1 MNLSPNIFRS
11 DLRTATAADRDSITE
26 LLKTVDLPT
35 SELDAHLTNFLVA
48 YCGNRLA
55 GCAGMERYGKTA
67 LLRSLAVHPDYQGLG
82 LGRKLAEAI
91 LAEAKRTGA
100 SDVVLL
106 THTATDLARSLG
118 FVETT
123 REALPPVVLESWEFR
138 SDCCCKAHCMR
149 LSFRS

>member
-55 GCAGMERYGKTA
+55 GCAGLERYGKTA

-82 LGRKLAEAI
+82 LGRKLAVAI

-100 SDVVLL
+100 FDVV
-106 THTATDLARSLG
+106 
-118 FVETT
+118 
-123 REALPPVVLESWEFR
+123 VLQPTPT
-138 SDCCCKAHCMR
+138 
-149 LSFRS
+149 